1 MMEITPMQDLV
12 AGLDLSLP
20 WLLPTLE
27 AIELVFPLP
36 VRLLA
41 CVPLLV
47 WLTVLRRR
55 HARDHA
61 RPLQP

>member
-1 MMEITPMQDLV
+1 MMEIIPMQDLI

-20 WLLPTLE
+20 WLLPALE
-27 AIELVFPLP
+27 AIEQTVPAP

>member
-1 MMEITPMQDLV
+1 MMEMIPVQDLI

-20 WLLPTLE
+20 WLLPALE
-27 AIELVFPLP
+27 AVEQTVPSP

-47 WLTVLRRR
+47 WLVVLRRR
-55 HARDHA
+55 HARGHA
-61 RPLQP
+61 QPVEP